1 MELNETPIRTS
12 RNFNINNINLD
23 DVEFPNQKAKFEN
36 IEIASASAKI
46 TSGVKMEKL
55 TYGNGKIV
63 EENILNFANNIL
75 KIEEIQPNETVE
87 INYNFDDENLNLIN
101 YMEIDVKKQLNIVIK
116 YNSKTSERCL
126 HNGIIKVFGK
136 ENSKAN
142 ITIINLLNENSNNL
156 ESIENELENS
166 SNMQYTIIDLGA
178 KNSIINYFSNVIG
191 ENAQNNVKTIYLGD
205 GKQLKDLNYIVHL
218 KGKKSKTDIDVQG
231 ALNDE
236 AKKHFKG
243 TIDFKK
249 GCKKAKGNENE
260 YCMILSDKAKTIAL
274 PILLCT
280 EDDVEGNHSSASG
293 KADKNELFYIMTR
306 GISYKEAIK
315 LMVKARFYA
324 ILETVQNEKLKE
336 EISEKI
342 DKKLSYKLLED
353 NYNFGVAKL
362 YLKLKLIQ
370 CQNLI
375 LL

>member
-342 DKKLSYKLLED
+342 DKKLS
-353 NYNFGVAKL
+353 
-362 YLKLKLIQ
+362 
-370 CQNLI
+370 
-375 LL
+375 